1 VLRSLLLALA
11 MSCAA
16 DAADPTLN
24 VRYGDAMAGLQP
36 PFAMQRTVAGSE
48 TIYQGATSAAML
60 TLRVR
65 GDFVRKAELATE
77 DATVPD
83 AKSSQAYLMN
93 FAIRGRFLTN
103 VLPSWHAG
111 ALRWTDETVHELSP
125 AAIAG
130 RPQTRT
136 TAREGTELR
145 LDLSSAGAQNGHA
158 ILRLMLTMQPESG
171 TRR

>member
-1 VLRSLLLALA
+1 MLRSLLLALVI
-11 MSCAA
+11 SCAA

-24 VRYGDAMAGLQP
+24 VRSGDAMAGLQP
-36 PFAMQRTVAGSE
+36 PFAMQRTAAGGE
-48 TIYQGATSAAML
+48 TIYQGSTSAAML

-65 GDFVRKAELATE
+65 GDFVSKAELATA

-93 FAIRGRFLTN
+93 FGIRGRFLTN
-103 VLPSWHAG
+103 MLPSWHAS
-111 ALRWTDETVHELSP
+111 ALKWTDETVHELSP

-136 TAREGTELR
+136 TTREGVELR
-145 LDLSSAGAQNGHA
+145 LDLRSAGEQNGHA
-158 ILRLMLTMQPESG
+158 ILRLMLTVQPES
-171 TRR
+171 TARR